1 MRILVGL
8 GNPGP
13 DYRDTR
19 HNVGFLVVEELR
31 RRHGGPKEERGDGW
45 RGARVRMGAAAVYLG
60 RPVTFMNRSG
70 DVVSRLL
77 EREESTPAD
86 LLVVCD
92 DFELEFG
99 AIRLRPRGS
108 HGGHNG
114 LRSIIASIGTQ
125 EFARLRVGVGPVEEG
140 TDPSDFVLAPFR
152 RPERE
157 KLSEVLAAA
166 ADTAEAAVEDGIERA
181 MGRFN
186 RRQAPQSE

>member
-19 HNVGFLVVEELR
+19 HNTGFLVIEELR
-31 RRHGGPKEERGDGW
+31 RRHGAPKEERGDGW
-45 RGARVRMGAAAVYLG
+45 RGARIRVGNAVVYLG
-60 RPVTFMNRSG
+60 RPLIYMNRSG
-70 DVVSRLL
+70 EVVSRLL
-77 EREESTPAD
+77 REEESTPAD

-92 DFELEFG
+92 DFELGFG

-114 LRSIIASIGTQ
+114 LRSIIASLGTE
-125 EFARLRVGVGPVEEG
+125 EFARLRIGVGPVEEG
-140 TDPSDFVLAPFR
+140 MEPADFVLAPFR
-152 RPERE
+152 KSERE
-157 KLSEVLAAA
+157 DLPEVVEAA
-166 ADTAEAAVEDGIERA
+166 ADCAEAFVGDGIERA

-186 RRQAPQSE
+186 RRQAPQPE